1 MSKFFR
7 KYRRNT
13 RRKDISNYLS
23 EASNKFVEVYEE
35 IPKQSEVHPSTVRKI
50 IHYHGKTVA
59 RWASKLNS

>member
-50 IHYHGKTVA
+50 IHYQMERHLPGGHP
-59 RWASKLNS
+59 S